1 MAMVR
6 DRWRLAIAL
15 FGAGGA
21 ISFGFDSSFFVTAA
35 ESASSVRGNRLATL
49 RTLVDSFGD

>member
-15 FGAGGA
+15 FGASGA
-21 ISFGFDSSFFVTAA
+21 ISLGFDSSFFVGAA
-35 ESASSVRGNRLATL
+35 ESAGGVRGNGLAAL